1 MRLNPF
7 AVMKEHESPRGPE
20 ADVDVVPVEI
30 GPLDPLYKAWS
41 LVGAWPISFG
51 MLGVALGTGVLA
63 STVMPFE
70 RFMPVLPGPLVG
82 QIPRVTL
89 SKRSI
94 TYHPRFEHGRVSMFM
109 MNHTSVLDAHVACWA
124 IRMAF
129 CGIQHEH
136 HFKLPIYGWLM
147 RKGNGIGVVKG
158 EAGQGQKIAE
168 QVHDRVRRK
177 ISILGFPE
185 GRRTQNGHILPF
197 RKGMFLIARDAGIPV
212 VPLCVRGLWQ
222 ILRRGEWVVRPGEL
236 DVYVGPQIETEGLTD
251 AEVSELAE
259 RFYVF
264 TRDYVERG
272 VLGDAES
279 LGRVASPRT

>member
-1 MRLNPF
+1 
-7 AVMKEHESPRGPE
+7 
-20 ADVDVVPVEI
+20 
-30 GPLDPLYKAWS
+30 
-41 LVGAWPISFG
+41 
-51 MLGVALGTGVLA
+51 
-63 STVMPFE
+63 MPFE

-109 MNHTSVLDAHVACWA
+109 MNHKSVLDAHVACWA